1 MVAVPP
7 ADDQILRQQEAV
19 MKARVGDELVVKG
32 NHVGDQDRRGVITE
46 VRGGGGGPPYLVRWS
61 DGHESSFFP
70 SSGTVVE
77 HIPLPAGG
85 PARTP

>member
-1 MVAVPP
+1 M
-7 ADDQILRQQEAV
+7 
-19 MKARVGDELVVKG
+19 
-32 NHVGDQDRRGVITE
+32 ITE
-46 VRGGGGGPPYLVRWS
+46 VHGEDGTPPYLVRWS

-85 PARTP
+85 QAGAS